1 MEIINAMDLTNAHWY
16 LAMLCGALIGMAK
29 TGLNALGLFVVVI
42 MASLFGGKASAGI
55 TLPLLCVAD
64 VIAVF
69 YYRRHADLELVVR
82 LMPWV
87 LAGIT
92 AGLFFGNLISDQAFK
107 ITIGVIVLFCI
118 GLMIWL
124 NSRHQNS
131 ELSQYRWL
139 AVPAGI
145 IGGFSTMMG
154 NAAGPIITVYL
165 LSMNLQKN
173 QLIGTGAW
181 FFMIINLIKLPLHF
195 FFWQTISA
203 QTLIFNAILVP
214 AIIFGGFTGIFL
226 VKKIPNNAYT
236 IFIMVSTVI
245 SAAWLIFKN
254 V

>member
-1 MEIINAMDLTNAHWY
+1 MGLTNAQWC
-16 LAMLCGALIGMAK
+16 LALLCGALIGMAK

-42 MASLFGGKASAGI
+42 MATLFGGKASAGM

-69 YYRRHADLELVVR
+69 YYSRHADMKLVVK
-82 LMPWV
+82 LIPWV
-87 LAGIT
+87 LVGIT

-124 NSRHQNS
+124 NSSHQNRN
-131 ELSQYRWL
+131 LSQYRWL
-139 AVPAGI
+139 AGLAGI

-165 LSMNLQKN
+165 LSMNLKKN

-181 FFMIINLIKLPLHF
+181 FFMIINLMKLPLHF
-195 FFWQTISA
+195 FFWHTISA
-203 QTLIFNAILVP
+203 QTLIFDAILVP
-214 AIIFGGFTGIFL
+214 SIVLGGITGIFL

-236 IFIMVSTVI
+236 IFIMVSTII
-245 SAAWLIFKN
+245 SGAWLIFKN